1 MNFSRNLLRHL
12 LGVAAIFILCVVV
25 SSAQQSRGTLRGV
38 INDELGATIVGAT
51 VTLVDANGVEKTATT
66 NGEGAYV
73 FNGLAPG
80 KYILRATAPGFAGS
94 DDTEVEL
101 KAGAR
106 ESLDLT
112 LKVTI
117 EEQKVTIAA
126 ETPLSTEATNNAN
139 QTLISGKDL
148 DALPDDPDEL
158 AAALQ
163 ALAGPSMGPN
173 GGQIFVDGFSGG
185 RMPPKESIREIRINQ
200 NPFAAENDQPSGRID
215 ILTRPGTDKTRGSAF
230 FNFQDESL
238 NSRNPFTTS
247 SKRAPFQIRQYG
259 GNLGG
264 PLVKKKASYFVDF
277 ERREIDDN
285 ELVKATILDLNNNPL
300 DFGLGV
306 LVPKRNLTFSP
317 RLDYQINSS
326 NTLIAR
332 YSYNRSSTENNGVS
346 GFSLPERAYNSSNS
360 QQNIQLTETA
370 VLNASMINEIKF
382 QFTHQRNESLA
393 DNTLYALNVSGSFIG
408 GSSQIGHVDNTRR
421 NWELQDFLAW
431 SKGNHAF
438 KFGARVRGVNISD
451 INPNNFGGT
460 YTFTGAL
467 VPTLDAQF
475 QPLTDKPIFADSLE
489 RYRRT
494 RIGLQMGLSPLA
506 IRALGG
512 NPSQFSVATGNPEA
526 DVSQMDYGVYAQDD
540 WRLRPNFT
548 LSYGLRYEGQTNIG
562 SVLNFAPRL
571 AFAWSPGA
579 ANSTKPPKMVI
590 RGGGGVFY
598 NRFNEGSI
606 LQARRFNGVNQQQFS
621 LSEAPLYQCLAGA
634 PASADL
640 ACALNGS
647 SGHLQY
653 IAPLAAGSLDAF
665 PLRPDISN
673 LTPTQQVTWRVADD
687 LQAPVVYL
695 AGTQIERQLPKRFTM
710 FAGLFLV
717 RIQHVIRAR
726 DVNAPLPGSI
736 TVANPRG
743 VRPFGDVGEIYQFES
758 SGRFNQNQ
766 LFIGFNNRFSRAL
779 TFFSSYSLSKTT
791 NDTDGQGGSLFPA
804 NSYDLTGEF
813 GRAAF
818 DVRHRFTFA
827 GTINL
832 PWWQVSLNPFIVA
845 SSGAPFNITTGQDS
859 NGDRVFTERPSFAP
873 ANVDCNVRVANI
885 VCTKFGNFNLQPS
898 AGEALIPR
906 NFGHG
911 PGFLSVNMRISK
923 TWNFGTIHSA
933 ATSKA
938 APSGQESPGQTGRGG
953 AGRGAGGGMPRIPGG
968 GGGGGGGGIRG
979 GGGGGLAGIGGP
991 PGGGGAEAKRY
1002 SMQFSLNFQNI
1013 LNHVNLSTPVGNLSS
1028 PFFGESLGLNGGFGG
1043 FGGPGGGGGP
1053 SGSSGAGNR
1062 KVTAQVR
1069 FNF

>member
-1 MNFSRNLLRHL
+1 MNVSRNFLRQLLC
-12 LGVAAIFILCVVV
+12 VAAMLTLCATV
-25 SSAQQSRGTLRGV
+25 SFAQQTRGSLRGV
-38 INDELGATIVGAT
+38 IKDELGATIVGAT
-51 VTLVDANGVEKTATT
+51 VTLVDAKPDEKSATT

-73 FNGLAPG
+73 FIGLAPG
-80 KYILRATAPGFAGS
+80 KYVVRASATGFANA
-94 DDTEVEL
+94 DETEVDL

-126 ETPLSTEATNNAN
+126 ETPLSTESTNNAN
-139 QTLISGKDL
+139 QTLITGKDL

-185 RMPPKESIREIRINQ
+185 RLPPKESIREIRINQ

-230 FNFQDESL
+230 FNFQDESF

-247 SKRAPFQIRQYG
+247 RKRAPFQVRQYG

-285 ELVKATILDLNNNPL
+285 ELVKATILDANLNPFDL
-300 DFGLGV
+300 GLGV
-306 LVPKRNLTFSP
+306 VVPRRNITFSP
-317 RLDYQINSS
+317 RLDFQINGN

-332 YSYNRSSTENNGVS
+332 YSYNHSSTENSGVG
-346 GFSLPERAYNSSNS
+346 GFSLPERAYNSSS
-360 QQNIQLTETA
+360 TQQNIQLTETA
-370 VLNASMINEIKF
+370 VLNASMINEVKF
-382 QFTHQRNESLA
+382 QFTHQRNGSLA
-393 DNTLYALNVSGSFIG
+393 DNTLPALNVSSSFIG
-408 GSSQIGHVDNTRR
+408 GSSQIGNVTNTRN

-431 SKGNHAF
+431 SKGTHAF
-438 KFGARVRGVNISD
+438 KFGGRVRGVKITD

-460 YTFTGAL
+460 FTFTGAL
-467 VPTLDAQF
+467 VPTLDANN
-475 QPLTDKPIFADSLE
+475 QPITNQPIFADSLE

-494 RIGLQMGLSPLA
+494 LLGQRLGLSA
-506 IRALGG
+506 TEIRAMGG
-512 NPSQFSVATGNPEA
+512 GPSQFSIASGDPTA
-526 DVSQMDYGVYAQDD
+526 SVSQTDFGIYGQDD
-540 WRLRPNFT
+540 WRIRPNLTF
-548 LSYGLRYEGQTNIG
+548 SYGLRYEGQSNIN
-562 SVLNFAPRL
+562 SILNFAPRL
-571 AFAWSPGA
+571 AVAWSPGA
-579 ANSTKPPKMVI
+579 GNGAKPPKMVI

-598 NRFNEGSI
+598 NRFNEGNT
-606 LQARRFNGVNQQQFS
+606 LQANRFNGFNQQQFVVSEVPLYNAAGQYVAPAASPLDTFPNVPSTSS
-621 LSEAPLYQCLAGA
+621 LS
-634 PASADL
+634 
-640 ACALNGS
+640 ALGR
-647 SGHLQY
+647 Q
-653 IAPLAAGSLDAF
+653 I
-665 PLRPDISN
+665 
-673 LTPTQQVTWRVADD
+673 TWRVSDD

-695 AGTQIERQLPKRFTM
+695 AGTQVERQLPKRFTM
-710 FAGLFLV
+710 FAGVFLV

-726 DVNAPLPGSI
+726 DVNAPIPG
-736 TVANPRG
+736 TNG
-743 VRPFGDVGEIYQFES
+743 VRPYGNVGEIYQYES

-804 NSYDLTGEF
+804 NSYDMSGEF

-827 GTINL
+827 GTLNL

-845 SSGAPFNITTGQDS
+845 STGAPFNITTGQDL
-859 NGDRVFTERPSFAP
+859 NGDRLFTERPSFAP
-873 ANVDCNVRVANI
+873 AGVDCNNPGANI
-885 VCTKFGNFNLQPS
+885 VCTPYGNFNLRP
-898 AGEALIPR
+898 APGDALIPR
-906 NFGHG
+906 NFGQG

-923 TWNFGTIHSA
+923 TWNFGNLPSA
-933 ATSKA
+933 GGNQ
-938 APSGQESPGQTGRGG
+938 SGQERGGRGQ
-953 AGRGAGGGMPRIPGG
+953 RGG
-968 GGGGGGGGIRG
+968 GGGGGRGGSGGTAGVPRIPGATGGGGPRG
-979 GGGGGLAGIGGP
+979 GGGLTSIGGP
-991 PGGGGAEAKRY
+991 PGGGGGAEAKRY

-1013 LNHVNLSTPVGNLSS
+1013 LNHVNLSPPVGNLSS
-1028 PFFGESLGLNGGFGG
+1028 PFFGESLSLNGGFGG
-1043 FGGPGGGGGP
+1043 FGGPGGGGGA
-1053 SGSSGAGNR
+1053 GGGSGAGNR